1 MKLLTED
8 FFKED
13 ELRRAFKITVKTEK
27 DEKQLSFMEGEPEDA
42 NIGRDFADIVDI
54 DNLVKMAYEAG
65 KNGESLEIDHKNY
78 DSFDEF

>member
-1 MKLLTED
+1 MKLMTQD
-8 FFKED
+8 FLKED

-27 DEKQLSFMEGEPEDA
+27 DEKQLNFMEGEPEDA
-42 NIGRDFADIVDI
+42 NMGRDFADIVNI
-54 DNLVKMAYEAG
+54 DDLVKMAYEAG

>member
-8 FFKED
+8 FLKED

-27 DEKQLSFMEGEPEDA
+27 DKKQLSFIEGEPEDA
-42 NIGRDFADIVDI
+42 NMGRDFADIVDI

-65 KNGESLEIDHKNY
+65 KNGESLKIDHKNY

>member
-8 FFKED
+8 FLKED

-27 DEKQLSFMEGEPEDA
+27 DKKQLSFMEGEPEDA
-42 NIGRDFADIVDI
+42 NLGRNFADIVDI